1 MKTNC
6 KRILSILVT
15 IILLFCT
22 TTSVFA
28 AEFAVT
34 GGFVLP
40 DDVRAPA
47 EQSFRDAD
55 TGIAEMNRFLNG
67 TIGAYIADLDNDG
80 RQEMVDV
87 YLRTHESSQ
96 ITQIRIGLYEND
108 AAGDTVLRQEFM
120 LCEFYASRMFNFDFK
135 LSYFES
141 ASGIYLIS
149 NEIMLAG
156 SGIAS
161 TSHIISV
168 GDDKKLY
175 AATSLF
181 DPGYTSGIGLYQVNN
196 TPADKLSSLSYLTG
210 DTLYAWDAGDSGEP
224 SSQAYYSALNQA
236 LAPYGTSATVSPIC
250 GSFFADT
257 PFIIQGETAM
267 IAEVGVDRN
276 FNTKVFHA
284 RYSGSDPFGENK
296 TDDSL
301 FEPEKF
307 YHKIL
312 TELRPKYAD
321 SFCFLDMDGDGR
333 EELLIGGSYLEFA
346 DQIIAVYTS
355 KKNYSLPI
363 QLFLQ
368 YPDSFNYHVY
378 SGGLVSF
385 NPSPNMHGQSYGK
398 VFYQISNGKLVP
410 VRGYLADGQTGKY
423 YQTENKELLMLPLTY
438 EFSGWNEITVET
450 FNQAINSNSVKP
462 LKQKL
467 IAFAEYDRQQK
478 FNPLAY
484 YHKILN
490 DQRPSYATDS
500 NGYAAGY
507 RFLDLDGD
515 GREELLLCGG
525 SLNNVWAPICA
536 VYTSR
541 TDSEKPVHLKLNYK
555 HYDGAYAGCF
565 ISYTDGVGST
575 IWYSSGGDLLPMSI
589 QVLYRFSAGTL
600 IPICGYAEKENSDR
614 VFYTE
619 DAEML
624 SKPEEY
630 DYYEW
635 DVGTQSDSKVLEIK
649 ALFEKMHDIK
659 PYLYSFAAYDANRE
673 YQQIHPETVIPVSG
687 AYGYDALLR
696 KIRGIAAAPN
706 RIAYESQGTECLST
720 DDFSHLWLEYFLQ
733 GELNDPCFV
742 LRDLNADGT
751 PELAVGNRAENGK
764 FELFDLYTICD
775 GVIIHL
781 ASSGLRD
788 RFSIGADNELIEV
801 GFSGAASGIT
811 IAYTLKDRQLVPLR
825 ALQVDM
831 DNYYSLNDGGTPAE
845 SWENITQSEYE
856 AKSLAEYSVQENPE
870 MISLLTWNWGSAI
883 SGDFNG
889 DSQLSVADAV
899 MLARYIGE
907 DETLHDSQINTIVN
921 AKPDQDDDGI
931 VSIMDV
937 VYFLRNIPQ
946 VHYEK
951 P

>member
-141 ASGIYLIS
+141 DSGIYLIS

-210 DTLYAWDAGDSGEP
+210 DTLYEWDAGDSGEP
-224 SSQAYYSALNQA
+224 SSQAYYSALNQV
-236 LAPYGTSATVSPIC
+236 LAPYGTSAAVSPIS
-250 GSFFADT
+250 GGFFADT

-267 IAEVGVDRN
+267 IAEVGVDRS
-276 FNTKVFHA
+276 FKTKVFHA
-284 RYSGSDPFGENK
+284 RYSGSDPFCENK

-333 EELLIGGSYLEFA
+333 EELLIGGMKEV
-346 DQIIAVYTS
+346 IAVYTS
-355 KKNYSLPI
+355 SKDTAQPI
-363 QLFLQ
+363 KLYYQSPGFPYYRLTA
-368 YPDSFNYHVY
+368 D
-378 SGGLVSF
+378 GIVSYD
-385 NPSPNMHGQSYGK
+385 PSPNRHGEVYGTVSYR
-398 VFYQISNGKLVP
+398 ISNGKLMP
-410 VRGYLADGQTGKY
+410 LRGYLCAGDY
-423 YQTENKELLMLPLTY
+423 YYTDNPELLMLPLVSD
-438 EFSGWNEITVET
+438 FSEWEKISENKFYQGDTHKSIEPFVPDMT
-450 FNQAINSNSVKP
+450 
-462 LKQKL
+462 
-467 IAFAEYDRQQK
+467 AFAEYDAQHE
-478 FNPLAY
+478 FNPMAY
-484 YHKILN
+484 YQSILN

-515 GREELLLCGG
+515 GREELLLGG
-525 SLNNVWAPICA
+525 GGYNSVWAPIRA
-536 VYTSR
+536 VYSYDAQSSKPKMVDLNKR
-541 TDSEKPVHLKLNYK
+541 IVIQGDSER
-555 HYDGAYAGCF
+555 CF
-565 ISYTDGVGST
+565 FSYTEDVGSNVS
-575 IWYSSGGDLLPMSI
+575 YESGIDESPLKI
-589 QVLYRFSAGTL
+589 RVLYRFSDGEL
-600 IPICGYAEKENSDR
+600 LPVCGLAEKYESDR

-619 DAEML
+619 NTELL
-624 SKPEEY
+624 SILEEY
-630 DYYEW
+630 DYFEW
-635 DVGTQSDSKVLEIK
+635 NVGTQSDSKVLEIK
-649 ALFEKMHDIK
+649 ALFEKTHEIK

-696 KIRGIAAAPN
+696 KIRGIAAAPH
-706 RIAYESQGTECLST
+706 RIVYESQGTEHLST
-720 DDFSHLWLEYFLQ
+720 DDFSHLWLEYYLQ
-733 GELNDPCFV
+733 GHLNDPCFV
-742 LRDLNADGT
+742 LRDLNADGI

-831 DNYYSLNDGGTPAE
+831 DNYYSLNDEGTPAE

-870 MISLLTWNWGSAI
+870 MISLLTWNLGSAI